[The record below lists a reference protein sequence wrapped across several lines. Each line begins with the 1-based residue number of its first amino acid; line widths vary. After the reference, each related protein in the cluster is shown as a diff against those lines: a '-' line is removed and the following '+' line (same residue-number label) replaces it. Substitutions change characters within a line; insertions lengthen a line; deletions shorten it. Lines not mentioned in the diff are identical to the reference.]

1 MNSSQSP
8 MASFLKKKPTTVITP
23 TRKSFLSKIA
33 EDVKPEPQKE
43 EPVIS
48 NDPHEDDPPRE
59 EEKEDV
65 DDFYSRMSPIRKQ
78 EHDII
83 IPSAPPRPQTPPAP
97 KPVEEEIEVPVV
109 QTHVKREKPV
119 ETITREHISPTRD
132 SGPSIDLEDEDDIME
147 RVTELISDSGKIDY
161 NMEPKEVRDACLET
175 FKSKF
180 QTLKINYPKQGIEF
194 PEGKSL
200 NKIHDKYHAIYKS
213 IYVNANLG
221 QLQLGYIIILMA
233 IEVVCIKAF
242 NIPMSGFAKMESKR
256 LHRYNQLMVELGEN
270 LYSTGGG
277 SWPLEWRILGSVL
290 MNIAVFIAIKFLAKY
305 LGGDSK
311 GNMEESIR
319 SMVDGI
325 LDNPITKEDIESG
338 KTSKPAGTGPMGG
351 LGDMMSGGGFADIL
365 ASFGTDFTKN
375 MEKKKSTAPKQK
387 KKRFIFED

>member
-8 MASFLKKKPTTVITP
+8 MASFLKNKKPTTVITP

-33 EDVKPEPQKE
+33 EDVKPEPKQEEIKPSEEIIPDQPEEKE
-43 EPVIS
+43 EP
-48 NDPHEDDPPRE
+48 
-59 EEKEDV
+59 KEDV
-65 DDFYSRMSPIRKQ
+65 DDFYSRMSPIRKK
-78 EHDII
+78 EHDLL
-83 IPSAPPRPQTPPAP
+83 IPSVPPRPQTPP
-97 KPVEEEIEVPVV
+97 PVEEEIEVPVV
-109 QTHVKREKPV
+109 QTRVKREKPV

-338 KTSKPAGTGPMGG
+338 KTSKPAATGPMGG

-365 ASFGTDFTKN
+365 ASFGTDFTKS
-375 MEKKKSTAPKQK
+375 MEKKKSGVPKQK